1 MSKNY
6 DKPKYIDTKRSDSGD
21 NEKKKQK
28 IELIKEMMEE
38 ELFGVLAT
46 MDDTECYTS
55 LISFA
60 CDDNFKTLVFATPIK
75 TKKYTMIE
83 KNVNVS
89 ILVDNRSSNKK
100 SLNDIAAITSLGRA
114 RIIKDAKEIEKWSK
128 LLRNKHNYL
137 DEFISAE
144 TTAVVLVDISKY
156 LYVSSFQ
163 ETIEWSPSI

>member
-21 NEKKKQK
+21 NEKKEQK
-28 IELIKEMMEE
+28 IKYIKEMIET

-46 MDDTECYTS
+46 KGDTECYTS

-83 KNVNVS
+83 KNTNVS
-89 ILVDNRSSNKK
+89 ILVDNRSSNIK
-100 SLNDIAAITSLGRA
+100 SLNDIAAVTSLGQA
-114 RIIKDAKEIEKWSK
+114 RILEDKKEIQKWSK
-128 LLRNKHNYL
+128 LLIDKHSYL

-144 TTAVVLVDISKY
+144 TTAVVLVEISKY

-163 ETIEWSPSI
+163 ETIEWSPS